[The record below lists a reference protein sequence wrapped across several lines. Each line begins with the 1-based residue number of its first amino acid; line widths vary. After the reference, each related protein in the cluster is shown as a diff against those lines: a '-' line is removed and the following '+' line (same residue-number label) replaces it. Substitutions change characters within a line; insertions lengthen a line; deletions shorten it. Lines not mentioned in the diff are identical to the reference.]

1 MFALMKK
8 KIAIIVHG
16 KIAIGKK
23 IAIIV
28 NGKQS
33 KRKIEEAREEDT
45 CIGFQFHLGL
55 QSQFLDRDN
64 YTSEP

>member
-8 KIAIIVHG
+8 KTAIIVHG
-16 KIAIGKK
+16 KIAISK